1 MSHDH
6 PMAALLRNATPSLLI
21 VIAVA
26 AGGCSPSSEPA
37 ATPSPPVAGGA
48 PSPAP
53 RADSEPPTLRLA
65 ADPVR
70 IVEDLLADERA
81 LRDPSS
87 PEAVMVAAA
96 RRQQLAYRALGRH
109 PEWDAIVRP
118 RVPAWLIEVYDRNVS
133 ARRQLTSLS
142 KGDAKPTLPAWRIVA
157 PRPADELMGYYREAQ
172 KTFGVGWNYLA
183 AINLVETAF
192 GRIAGVSTAGAQGP
206 MQFMPATFEAY
217 GGGGD
222 ITSPHDSIM
231 AAGRYLAAND
241 FARNPDGA
249 LWRYN
254 NSSEYVR
261 AVSDYAAALARD
273 RGAFAGFYRWDVYYN
288 STAGD
293 VVLPVGYSATAPIP
307 VTAYL
312 ANHPLEPPVVR
323 VAGRSEKILGDLLR
337 VRNHAVLAQAPSLAE
352 SVSRQFLGV
361 PYGAD
366 TLVGSATGPEELVVN
381 VEAVDCFTYADYVE
395 ALKRADDREEFV
407 DRLIEVR
414 YKYGVVGFRNRRH
427 FFTDWSTAAPAIATD
442 VTANLGAK
450 SVTVAKRL
458 NRKDDGG
465 VYLPG
470 LPEVSR
476 EITYIPSGAVGDT
489 VVDGLR
495 TGDYIGAYAADGG
508 LDVTHVGIFVDTP
521 EGPAVRNAS
530 SLPTNNKVVDDPFFD
545 YVATVPGI
553 VVLRAT
559 Q

>member
-1 MSHDH
+1 
-6 PMAALLRNATPSLLI
+6 MAVLLRRATPSLLV

-26 AGGCSPSSEPA
+26 VGGCVASSEPA
-37 ATPSPPVAGGA
+37 AAPAPPAAATA
-48 PSPAP
+48 PSAAPKPA
-53 RADSEPPTLRLA
+53 ANPPKLRLA

-70 IVEDLLADERA
+70 IADDLVADERA

-87 PEAVMVAAA
+87 PEEMLAAAA

-109 PEWDAIVRP
+109 PEWDALVRP
-118 RVPAWLIEVYDRNVS
+118 RVPTSLIEVYDRNVS

-157 PRPADELMGYYREAQ
+157 PRPADELMGYYRKAEKA
-172 KTFGVGWNYLA
+172 FGVGWNYLA

-206 MQFMPATFEAY
+206 MQFMPATFAAY
-217 GGGGD
+217 GAGGD

-231 AAGRYLAAND
+231 AAGRYLAANN
-241 FARNPDGA
+241 FARNPDAA

-254 NSSEYVR
+254 NSNEYVR

-273 RGAFAGFYRWDVYYN
+273 PAAFDGFHRWDVYYN

-293 VVLPVGYSATAPIP
+293 VVLPIGYAATAPVP
-307 VTAYL
+307 VTDYL
-312 ANHPLEPPVVR
+312 ADHPLEPPVVR
-323 VAGRSEKILGDLLR
+323 VAGRSEKLLGDLLR
-337 VRNHAVLAQAPSLAE
+337 MRNRAAREQDSSLAE

-361 PYGAD
+361 PYGAG
-366 TLVGSATGPEELVVN
+366 TLVGSATRPEELVID

-407 DRLIEVR
+407 DRLIEIR
-414 YKYGVVGFRNRRH
+414 YKDGVVGFRHRRH
-427 FFTDWSTAAPAIATD
+427 FLTDWSVDTPAIATD
-442 VTANLGAK
+442 VTADLGAK
-450 SVTVAKRL
+450 SVTAAKRL
-458 NRKDDGG
+458 NRKDTGG

-470 LPEVSR
+470 LPEVPR
-476 EITYIPSGAVGDT
+476 QITYIPRGEVDDT
-489 VVDGLR
+489 VVDALR
-495 TGDYIGAYAADGG
+495 TGDYIGAYAEDGG

-521 EGPAVRNAS
+521 GGPVVRNAS
-530 SLPTNNKVVDDPFFD
+530 SVTKNNKVVDDPFFD

-553 VVLRAT
+553 VVLRPT